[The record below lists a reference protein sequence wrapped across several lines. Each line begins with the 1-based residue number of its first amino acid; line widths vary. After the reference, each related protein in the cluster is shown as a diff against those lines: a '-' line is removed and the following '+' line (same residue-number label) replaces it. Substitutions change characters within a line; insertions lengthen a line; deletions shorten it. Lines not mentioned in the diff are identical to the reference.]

1 MEGSKILEDQ
11 LKLMDEKYL
20 ELRAKLDISR
30 EYFAATVKKYRKESE
45 DLRMKFARA
54 NQGQLLDHAKI
65 PKSNSSSSNN
75 LKQSYGTFCIVF
87 LS

>member
-45 DLRMKFARA
+45 DKL
-54 NQGQLLDHAKI
+54 
-65 PKSNSSSSNN
+65 
-75 LKQSYGTFCIVF
+75 
-87 LS
+87 